1 MAQLFH
7 PSMNTF
13 SRMTIFGA
21 VFLLGGALWL
31 ASVWS
36 RSNYVTEVG
45 VVRDQPVPFSHVHHV
60 AGLGIDCRY
69 CHTSVETSAS
79 AGMPSTATCMNCHAH
94 IWKQSPLLEP
104 VRASYRTGE
113 SLEWTRVHDLPDF
126 VYFNHSVHVAAGVGC
141 VSCHGRVDKMPL
153 MWREHSL
160 HMDWCLECHRNPE
173 PHRRPREEV
182 FNLAWE
188 RPTKEPTTPGS
199 HAAKPADHAEAVAGH
214 AQTDDI
220 HLAAL
225 EIAAAIPPGYDS
237 DVARQ
242 VTILTSC
249 STCHR

>member
-1 MAQLFH
+1 
-7 PSMNTF
+7 MNTF
-13 SRMTIFGA
+13 SRVTIFGA
-21 VFLLGGALWL
+21 VFLLAGALWL

-45 VVRDQPVPFSHVHHV
+45 VVRDQPVPFSHEHHV
-60 AGLGIDCRY
+60 AGLGLDCRY

-79 AGMPSTATCMNCHAH
+79 AGMPSTATCMNCHAR
-94 IWKQSPLLEP
+94 IWNQSPLLEP

-141 VSCHGRVDKMPL
+141 ASCHGRVDKMPL

-160 HMDWCLECHRNPE
+160 HMDWCLACHRNPE

-182 FNLAWE
+182 FNLAWKP
-188 RPTKEPTTPGS
+188 PTNESAASGS
-199 HAAKPADHAEAVAGH
+199 HAAQTSDHADGGAGH
-214 AQTDDI
+214 AKADDI

-225 EIAAAIPPGYDS
+225 EITAAIPPGYES